1 MTSNPLNQFVIK
13 KIYDISL
20 FGYDMSLTNSS
31 LFMFIAIF
39 VVIGGFVL
47 AFRNATTIP
56 SRPQAF
62 VEIIY
67 DMILNMVDSNMG
79 INGKRFLPLIL
90 TIFLFILSCNL
101 LGMIPYGFTVTSHLI
116 ITFSM
121 ATLIF
126 FVIIT
131 YGFYLNGIKF
141 LSLFLPSGTPIFLM
155 PLMLVIE
162 LFSFL
167 SRPVSLSLRLCANM
181 VAGHILLKVIAGFIM
196 VGALFFK
203 PLPMAFV
210 VVLIGFEVFVAIL
223 QAYIFAI
230 LSCVYLNDAVNLH

>member
-1 MTSNPLNQFVIK
+1 MC
-13 KIYDISL
+13 
-20 FGYDMSLTNSS
+20 
-31 LFMFIAIF
+31 
-39 VVIGGFVL
+39 GFAL
-47 AFRNATTIP
+47 ALRNATNIP
-56 SRPQAF
+56 SRKQAF
-62 VEIIY
+62 IEIIY
-67 DMILNMVDSNMG
+67 NMILNMVDSNIG
-79 INGKRFLPLIL
+79 ENGKRFLPLIL

-116 ITFSM
+116 ITFSI
-121 ATLIF
+121 AILIF

-131 YGFYLNGIKF
+131 YGFYLNGLKF
-141 LSLFLPSGTPIFLM
+141 LSLFLPDGTPIFLM

-181 VAGHILLKVIAGFIM
+181 VAGHILLKVIAGFIV

-203 PLPMAFV
+203 PLPIAFV
-210 VVLIGFEVFVAIL
+210 VVIIGFEIFIAIL